1 MSSPAC
7 NLAVSR
13 SPAVERSAG
22 EIRTESCEVMAS
34 DGEPI
39 TDLRGKTARTSLPF
53 SAGGMATFAKAGV
66 GTGAERGAGF
76 GVSVGLGAGPALDSV
91 ESPGVLG
98 VEAAGGGGEADSS
111 ALGLPAGAGLSAA
124 EFAESSRSS
133 D

>member
-1 MSSPAC
+1 
-7 NLAVSR
+7 
-13 SPAVERSAG
+13 
-22 EIRTESCEVMAS
+22 MAS

-53 SAGGMATFAKAGV
+53 SAGGMATFAKAGA

-76 GVSVGLGAGPALDSV
+76 GVSVGLGGGLALGSV

-98 VEAAGGGGEADSS
+98 GEAATGGGGADSS
-111 ALGLPAGAGLSAA
+111 ALGLAAGADLSAA
-124 EFAESSRSS
+124 EFVDSSRAS

>member
-1 MSSPAC
+1 
-7 NLAVSR
+7 
-13 SPAVERSAG
+13 
-22 EIRTESCEVMAS
+22 MAS
-34 DGEPI
+34 DGEPV

-76 GVSVGLGAGPALDSV
+76 GVGVGFGGGMALDSV

-98 VEAAGGGGEADSS
+98 VEAAAGGGGADSS
-111 ALGLPAGAGLSAA
+111 ALGLAVGAELPAADLA
-124 EFAESSRSS
+124 EPSRSS